1 MPCVRFVDN
10 VYLEYYAEYCSD
22 TMLYFVF
29 KGLCMGVI
37 LTLMFLCG
45 GEVISISGFEVIVPS
60 FLGYDELMI
69 VRRVAE

>member
-1 MPCVRFVDN
+1 M
-10 VYLEYYAEYCSD
+10 
-22 TMLYFVF
+22 
-29 KGLCMGVI
+29 GLCMGVI